1 MPWGEIVTF
10 SLEQWILNLE
20 NRNIWYLLN
29 LNFSLLKKPY
39 NQGQYKDH
47 LASVSDQERQVLR
60 AIIGQKTWQSP
71 TGKSLYTGTG
81 YG

>member
-47 LASVSDQERQVLR
+47 LASVSDQKDKFLGPYRPKNL
-60 AIIGQKTWQSP
+60 TLP
-71 TGKSLYTGTG
+71 TKKNFD
-81 YG
+81 